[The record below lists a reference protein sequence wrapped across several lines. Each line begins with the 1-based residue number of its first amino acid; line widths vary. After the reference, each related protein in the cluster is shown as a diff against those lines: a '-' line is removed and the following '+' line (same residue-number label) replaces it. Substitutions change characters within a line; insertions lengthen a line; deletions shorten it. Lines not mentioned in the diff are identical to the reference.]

1 MAYKSFYFVNISKY
15 QMALSQIF
23 NRIGQLGVGLTLT
36 GGILNSA
43 LYNVDGGRRAVI
55 FDRFQGT
62 YLPNSSNSFTLF
74 ENHSKMSHLNIGIST
89 NFCPIKTDLSGNIVG
104 PQA

>member
-1 MAYKSFYFVNISKY
+1 
-15 QMALSQIF
+15 MALSQIL

-43 LYNVDGGRRAVI
+43 LYNVDGGHRAVI

-62 YLPNSSNSFTLF
+62 YLSKSSNIFTLF
-74 ENHSKMSHLNIGIST
+74 ENHSKTSHLNFGISI
-89 NFCPIKTDLSGNIVG
+89 NFCPTKTDLSGNTVIFYYRSQIVCCW
-104 PQA
+104 